1 MPKQKQAASACR
13 SGQVFVHNLLNPVD
27 DCAPSALPVCSL
39 AAGEGDGKNS
49 IMMSPSRMVELQDVL
64 QDDFEV

>member
-1 MPKQKQAASACR
+1 M
-13 SGQVFVHNLLNPVD
+13 HNLLNPVD

-49 IMMSPSRMVELQDVL
+49 TMMSPSQMVELQDVL
-64 QDDFEV
+64 QADFEV